1 MNYKR
6 IYNELIKKRRVNP
19 PAGYI
24 ERHHI
29 LPKALGGKD
38 IPGNLVDLT
47 AREHYIAHLLL
58 AKFNPCSSTIT
69 AVLIMSCKNSN
80 NTERHYIRNSH
91 MYEWARKE
99 FSKYMKVAQKG
110 ESNSQYGTMWIN
122 KIGTFQNMKILK
134 DDIIPEGWVKGRK
147 FDSDENRKANDLI
160 MRRAKSDQ
168 EKRDNKKHWEQ
179 IYNNYIESGYRSLT
193 QYSKSIGISNQL
205 LSYHFRKNIDNY
217 TENSKQGFMI
227 KNLKSQ
233 RAVGKP
239 ESLQNFC

>member
-91 MYEWARKE
+91 MYEWARK
-99 FSKYMKVAQKG
+99 S
-110 ESNSQYGTMWIN
+110 
-122 KIGTFQNMKILK
+122 FQN
-134 DDIIPEGWVKGRK
+134 
-147 FDSDENRKANDLI
+147 
-160 MRRAKSDQ
+160 
-168 EKRDNKKHWEQ
+168 
-179 IYNNYIESGYRSLT
+179 T
-193 QYSKSIGISNQL
+193 
-205 LSYHFRKNIDNY
+205 
-217 TENSKQGFMI
+217 
-227 KNLKSQ
+227 
-233 RAVGKP
+233 
-239 ESLQNFC
+239 